1 MDSRSRKQRI
11 VGLTGGIAT
20 GKTTVSDYLA
30 TAYQLPVLDADVY
43 AREAVVVGSPVLRA
57 IAERYGSNIL
67 LPDGTLNRQQM
78 GQIAFNLPDERR
90 WLEQLIHP
98 YVRERFVT
106 AIHESPVKTMV
117 LVVPLLFEAGMTNL
131 VTETWVVYCLE
142 QQQIERLMQR
152 AKLTKAA
159 AQARIDSQMP
169 MTEKCDHA
177 DLVLDNSSTREAL
190 LQQIDAAMSRTEKK
204 SS

>member
-57 IAERYGSNIL
+57 ITERYGSKIL

-98 YVRERFVT
+98 YVRERFVA
-106 AIHESPVKTMV
+106 AIHESPVKAMV
-117 LVVPLLFEAGMTNL
+117 LVVPLLFEAGMIDL
-131 VTETWVVYCLE
+131 VTETWVVCCLE

-152 AKLTKAA
+152 SKLTKAA
-159 AQARIDSQMP
+159 AQARINSQMP
-169 MTEKCDHA
+169 MTEKCDRA

-190 LQQIDAAMSRTEKK
+190 LQQIDAAMSQD
-204 SS
+204 